1 MKPALSLE
9 KRRIWRAKQE
19 GTEDKAV
26 CLMGKGGGEAGEGLW
41 EGQRQQGESMT
52 KQAGCELML
61 RLQDTFP
68 SPPGTSCG

>member
-1 MKPALSLE
+1 
-9 KRRIWRAKQE
+9 
-19 GTEDKAV
+19 
-26 CLMGKGGGEAGEGLW
+26 MGKEGGEAGEGLW

-61 RLQDTFP
+61 QLQDTFP